1 MLNGIYL
8 CMLTRLLDG
17 VFSDRAAPKIK
28 HERLTLQL
36 VQPAVCIFFLS
47 RFGSPRSPVRRPRS
61 ALTTLE

>member
-36 VQPAVCIFFLS
+36 VQPAVCIFFGLDLALLA
-47 RFGSPRSPVRRPRS
+47 RRCGDRDQH
-61 ALTTLE
+61 